1 MKNNNYS
8 ISYINAFK
16 TELRELFEKST
27 KDESYLEYYKR
38 IIEPR
43 RTNFKRNN
51 RLDILT
57 IIMNFDLYGKLP
69 DRTLVKH
76 KIIDNSNYSKLCDEF
91 RNVIDTYVKVARKT
105 AMKDCS
111 IHDNA
116 LSGSIFLLYL
126 QNKNVMKIRDITE
139 KDVISFFVNENNE
152 LIFSCSY
159 KKKIKSVF
167 KACIPYIENAEKIM
181 NYLPQLKYHRKN
193 IQFLKKDELA
203 SIKNILDNPNSTVSL
218 RNKAIVTI
226 LLYTGLRR
234 CDVANLKLDNIDW
247 NNETIN
253 IIQIKTNNPLELP
266 LLAPVGNAIY
276 QYIMNERPKTEFSN
290 IFIRENSNLPITKST
305 IYNAIC
311 KVMDEANVR
320 MNKGERRGSHL
331 FRYNIA
337 ISLLENEIPQP
348 VISETLGH
356 SSSKSV
362 EDYLNADIVHLRKCA
377 LSIELFPYQEVNF

>member
-8 ISYINAFK
+8 NSYINAFK
-16 TELRELFEKST
+16 RELKELFEKST
-27 KDESYLEYYKR
+27 EDESYLEYYKR

-43 RTNFKRNN
+43 RTNFKKNN

-91 RNVIDTYVKVARKT
+91 RNVIDTYVKVSRKT

-159 KKKIKSVF
+159 KRKVKSVLE
-167 KACIPYIENAEKIM
+167 ACIPYIDGTKRIM
-181 NYLPQLKYHRKN
+181 NYLPQLKQHRKN
-193 IQFLKKDELA
+193 IQFLKKDELE
-203 SIKNILDNPNSTVSL
+203 SIKQVLENPNSKISL
-218 RNKAIVTI
+218 RNKAIVTL

-234 CDVANLKLDNIDW
+234 CDIANLKLNDIDW

-253 IIQIKTNNPLELP
+253 ITQMKTGEPLELP
-266 LLAPVGNAIY
+266 MLTTVGNTLY
-276 QYIMNERPKTEFSN
+276 QYIMYERPNTESLN
-290 IFIRENSNLPITKST
+290 IFMRENADLPITKSA
-305 IYNAIC
+305 IYDVIC
-311 KVMDEANVR
+311 KVMNEANVR
-320 MNKGERRGSHL
+320 MDKKDRRGSHL

-337 ISLLENEIPQP
+337 ISLLENETPQP
-348 VISETLGH
+348 VISATLGH
-356 SSSKSV
+356 SSPKSL
-362 EDYLNADIVHLRKCA
+362 ENYLNADIIHLRKCA
-377 LSIELFPYQEVNF
+377 LNIELFPYMEVNF